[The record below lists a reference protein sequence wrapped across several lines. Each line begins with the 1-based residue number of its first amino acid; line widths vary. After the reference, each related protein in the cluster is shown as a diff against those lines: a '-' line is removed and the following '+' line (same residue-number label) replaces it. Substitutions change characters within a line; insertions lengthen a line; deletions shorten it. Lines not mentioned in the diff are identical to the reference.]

1 MDVKYKGLSAEEVAD
16 RERRGLVNYDSQIKT
31 KSIKRI
37 LAENIFSLFN
47 IINFI
52 LAAAVI
58 MVGSYKNVLFMG
70 IIICN
75 TLIGIVQA
83 IRSKLTVDKLSIM
96 VSNKATVIRNGQK
109 LEIDINRI
117 VIDDIIILRRGN
129 QVPSDCLLIQ
139 GNTSA
144 NESLLTGESELVSK
158 TPGDFLYSGSFIA
171 SGECAAKVIHVGK
184 ENYAAKIND
193 SAKYIKK
200 VKSEIMTTLNKII
213 KFVSFVIFPVG
224 ILLFCNQYFRGQV
237 PFNDAVV
244 STVAALIGMIP
255 EGLIL
260 LTSTVLAVAV
270 IRLSKYKV
278 LVQELY
284 CIENLAR
291 VDVLCLDKTG
301 TITNEEMTI
310 KRILLTDPSYSQSI
324 DDILSAIAK
333 YTPDDNATIKAFI
346 DYYKDRPAPKVP
358 PKRFISFSS
367 EKKWSGAVLHDGTS
381 IVMGAGEFILGN
393 RYSLVENEINKT
405 GGIYRVITV
414 AKVSGFDSGNNFLGE
429 AKPIALV
436 FIMDK
441 IRQEAPQTIEYFR
454 EQGVTLKVISGDSTA
469 TVSNIAKAAGIPNAQ
484 MAVDATALKTDEDI
498 DKAVEKYTVFG
509 RVTPHQKLKFV
520 KALQKHRHTVAMTG
534 DGVNDVLA
542 LKEADCSVAMA
553 SGSDAARNVAQLVL
567 INNDFSAMPKV
578 VAEGRRSINNIQRSA
593 SLFFVKTLFSMFL
606 SVMFVFVNMRY
617 PFEPIQMSLFG
628 AFAIGI
634 PSFVLALE
642 PNKERVTGDFLLN
655 ILSRAIPGAATIVL
669 NIIFI
674 CLASLIWHISDEQ
687 VSTLATIITS
697 FTGIMLIIRVCIP
710 FNRIRSALIT
720 VIIAGLV
727 LGMTLFSELFNI
739 VPFTTQTLLLTICLC
754 GISFVIFNLLY
765 NFVGKRLE
773 KRYKKM
779 QGAVKDQ

>member
-1 MDVKYKGLSAEEVAD
+1 MEVNLKGLSSREVES
-16 RERRGLVNYDSQIKT
+16 REKKGLVNYDTDVKT

-37 LAENIFSLFN
+37 LTENIFSLFN

-58 MVGSYKNVLFMG
+58 MAGSYKNVLFMG

-75 TLIGIVQA
+75 TLIGIIQA

-96 VSNKATVIRNGQK
+96 VSSQVTVMRDGTEK
-109 LEIDINRI
+109 EIGINQI
-117 VIDDIIILRRGN
+117 VLDDIIILKRGN
-129 QVPSDCLLIQ
+129 QIPSDSILLE
-139 GNTSA
+139 GNVSV
-144 NESLLTGESELVSK
+144 NESLLTGESDLVSK
-158 TPGDFLYSGSFIA
+158 KAGDMLFSGSFIS
-171 SGECAAKVIHVGK
+171 SGECVAKVVHVGK
-184 ENYAAKIND
+184 DNYATKINN

-224 ILLFCNQYFRGQV
+224 ALLFCNQYFRGGV
-237 PFNDAVV
+237 EFNDAIV

-255 EGLIL
+255 EGLVL

-301 TITNEEMTI
+301 TITNEEMEI
-310 KRILLTDPSYSQSI
+310 EKIHILGNTSKEKLDFA
-324 DDILSAIAK
+324 LSSIAK
-333 YTPDDNATIKAFI
+333 YTDDDNATIMAFI
-346 DYYKDRPAPKVP
+346 NYYKDKNTNAQKPQ
-358 PKRFISFSS
+358 RFISFSS
-367 EKKWSGAVLHDGTS
+367 EKKWSGAVLSDGTA
-381 IVMGAGEFILGN
+381 IVMGAGEFILKD
-393 RYSLVENEINKT
+393 RYSFISKEIEKI

-414 AKVSGFDSGNNFLGE
+414 ATAKGFDDEGNIIGE
-429 AKPIALV
+429 PEPIALV
-436 FIMDK
+436 LIMDK
-441 IRQEAPQTIEYFR
+441 IRPEAPQTIKYFT
-454 EQGVTLKVISGDSTA
+454 EQGVTLKVISGDNVK
-469 TVSNIAKAAGIPNAQ
+469 TVSNIAKAAGIPNAE
-484 MAVDATALKTDEDI
+484 MAIDATTLETDADI
-498 DKAVEKYTVFG
+498 DNAVEKYSVFG

-520 KALQKHRHTVAMTG
+520 KALQHHKHTVAMTG

-567 INNDFSAMPKV
+567 INNDFSAMPRV

-593 SLFFVKTLFSMFL
+593 SLFFVKTLFSMVL
-606 SVMFVFVNMRY
+606 SVMFIFVNIRY

-642 PNKERVTGDFLLN
+642 PNKERVTGNFLLN
-655 ILSRAIPGAATIVL
+655 ILSRAIPGAVTIIL
-669 NIIFI
+669 NIIFLCI
-674 CLASLIWHISDEQ
+674 ASEVWHITDEQ
-687 VSTLATIITS
+687 ISTIATIVTS
-697 FTGIMLIIRVCIP
+697 FTGVILIIRICIP
-710 FNRIRSALIT
+710 FNPIRTALVAFI
-720 VIIAGLV
+720 VSGLV
-727 LGMTLFSELFNI
+727 IGMTVFSNLFNI
-739 VPFTTQTLLLTICLC
+739 VPFTTTTLTITVSL
-754 GISFVIFNLLY
+754 IVVSFVVFNLLY
-765 NFVGKRLE
+765 NFVGSKLDQ
-773 KRYKKM
+773 RYKK
-779 QGAVKDQ
+779 KYL

>member
-1 MDVKYKGLSAEEVAD
+1 MEVKLKGLSSWEVESREEK
-16 RERRGLVNYDSQIKT
+16 GLVNYDTDVKT

-37 LAENIFSLFN
+37 LTENIFSLFN

-58 MVGSYKNVLFMG
+58 MAGSYKNVLFMG

-75 TLIGIVQA
+75 TLIGIIQA

-96 VSNKATVIRNGQK
+96 VSSQVTVMRDGTEK
-109 LEIDINRI
+109 EIGINQI
-117 VIDDIIILRRGN
+117 VLDDIIILKRGN
-129 QVPSDCLLIQ
+129 QISSDSILLE
-139 GNTSA
+139 GNVSV
-144 NESLLTGESELVSK
+144 NESLLTGESDLVSK
-158 TPGDFLYSGSFIA
+158 KAGDMLFSGSFIS
-171 SGECAAKVIHVGK
+171 SGECVAKVVHVGK
-184 ENYAAKIND
+184 DNYATKINN

-224 ILLFCNQYFRGQV
+224 ALLFCNQYFRGGV
-237 PFNDAVV
+237 EFNDAIV

-255 EGLIL
+255 EGLVL

-301 TITNEEMTI
+301 TITNEEMEI
-310 KRILLTDPSYSQSI
+310 EKIHILGNTSKEKLDFA
-324 DDILSAIAK
+324 LSSIAK
-333 YTPDDNATIKAFI
+333 YTDDDNATIMAFI
-346 DYYKDRPAPKVP
+346 NYYKDKNTNSQKPQ
-358 PKRFISFSS
+358 RFISFSS
-367 EKKWSGAVLHDGTS
+367 EKKWSGAVLSDGTA
-381 IVMGAGEFILGN
+381 IVMGAGEFILKD
-393 RYSLVENEINKT
+393 RYSLISKEIEKI

-414 AKVSGFDSGNNFLGE
+414 ATTKGFDDEGNIIGE
-429 AKPIALV
+429 PEPVALV
-436 FIMDK
+436 LIMDK
-441 IRQEAPQTIEYFR
+441 IRPEAPQTIKYFT
-454 EQGVTLKVISGDSTA
+454 EQGVTLKVISGDNVK
-469 TVSNIAKAAGIPNAQ
+469 TVSNIAKAAGIPNAE
-484 MAVDATALKTDEDI
+484 MAVDATTLETDEDI
-498 DKAVEKYTVFG
+498 NNAVEKYSVFG

-520 KALQKHRHTVAMTG
+520 KALQHHKHTVAMTG

-567 INNDFSAMPKV
+567 INNDFSAMPRV

-593 SLFFVKTLFSMFL
+593 SLFFVKTLFSMVL
-606 SVMFVFVNMRY
+606 SVMFIFVNIRY

-642 PNKERVTGDFLLN
+642 PNKERVTGNFLLN
-655 ILSRAIPGAATIVL
+655 ILSRAIPGAVTIIL
-669 NIIFI
+669 NIIFLCI
-674 CLASLIWHISDEQ
+674 ASEVWHITDEQ
-687 VSTLATIITS
+687 ISTIATIVTS
-697 FTGIMLIIRVCIP
+697 FTGVILIIRICIP
-710 FNRIRSALIT
+710 FNPIRTALVAFI
-720 VIIAGLV
+720 VSGLV
-727 LGMTLFSELFNI
+727 IGMTVFSSLFNI
-739 VPFTTQTLLLTICLC
+739 VPFTTTTLTITVSL
-754 GISFVIFNLLY
+754 IVVSFIVFNLLY
-765 NFVGKRLE
+765 NFVGSKLDQ
-773 KRYKKM
+773 RYKK
-779 QGAVKDQ
+779 KYL

>member
-1 MDVKYKGLSAEEVAD
+1 MDIKYKGLSAKEVAD
-16 RERRGLVNYDSQIKT
+16 REAQGLVNYDSQVKT

-37 LAENIFSLFN
+37 LTENIFSLFN
-47 IINFI
+47 IVNFI

-75 TLIGIVQA
+75 TLIGIIQA

-96 VSNKATVIRNGQK
+96 VSNKATVIRDGIKQ
-109 LEIDINRI
+109 EIDINRL
-117 VIDDIIILRRGN
+117 VLDDIIVLKRGN
-129 QVPSDCLLIQ
+129 QIPSDSLLME
-139 GNTSA
+139 GNASA
-144 NESLLTGESELVSK
+144 NESLLSGESDLVHK
-158 TPGDFLYSGSFIA
+158 KPGDTLYSGSFIS
-171 SGECAAKVIHVGK
+171 SGECVAKVIHVGK

-224 ILLFCNQYFRGQV
+224 ILLFCNQYFRGEI

-270 IRLSKYKV
+270 VRLSKYKV

-301 TITNEEMTI
+301 TITNEEMEI
-310 KRILLTDPSYSQSI
+310 EKIISLDESYSQKL
-324 DDILSAIAK
+324 DMILNSIAK
-333 YTPDDNATIKAFI
+333 YTDDDNATIKSFI
-346 DYYKDRPAPKVP
+346 DYYKNSPKP
-358 PKRFISFSS
+358 NKKPKKFISFSS
-367 EKKWSGAVLHDGTS
+367 EKKWSGVVLDDGTA
-381 IVMGAGEFILGN
+381 IVMGAGEFILKDK
-393 RYSLVENEINKT
+393 YPIVEKEITKAD
-405 GGIYRVITV
+405 GIYRVITV
-414 AKVSGFDSGNNFLGE
+414 AEVQGFDQKNDFIGE

-441 IRQEAPQTIEYFR
+441 IRPEAPKTIQYFK
-454 EQGVTLKVISGDSTA
+454 EQGVTLKVISGDGTN
-469 TVSNIAKAAGIPNAQ
+469 TVSNIAKAAGIPNSR
-484 MAVDATALKTDEDI
+484 MAVDATTLKTDKEI
-498 DKAVEKYTVFG
+498 EEAVEKYTVFG

-567 INNDFSAMPKV
+567 INNDFSAMPHV

-628 AFAIGI
+628 AFAIGL

-674 CLASLIWHISDEQ
+674 CLVSGMWNITDEQ
-687 VSTLATIITS
+687 VSTLSTMITS
-697 FTGIMLIIRVCIP
+697 FTGVMLIIRICIP
-710 FNRIRSALIT
+710 FNPIRTTL
-720 VIIAGLV
+720 VVFIIAGLT

-739 VPFTTQTLLLTICLC
+739 VPFTELTLALTISLC
-754 GISFVIFNLLY
+754 AVSFIIFNLLY
-765 NFVGKRLE
+765 NFVGNRLK
-773 KRYKKM
+773 KRYERKISTN
-779 QGAVKDQ
+779 QNV